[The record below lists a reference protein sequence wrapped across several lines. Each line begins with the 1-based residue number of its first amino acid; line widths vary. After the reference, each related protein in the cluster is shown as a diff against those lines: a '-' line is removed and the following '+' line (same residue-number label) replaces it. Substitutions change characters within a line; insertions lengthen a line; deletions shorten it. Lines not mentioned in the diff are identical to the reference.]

1 LRTTIIIPTYNE
13 VRNIR
18 QLSNAILGLK
28 IPDLRI
34 MIVDDNSPDGTGQ
47 VADQLSNEFPN
58 QISVMHRTLKNGLRS
73 AYMAGFK
80 AALSDGAQ
88 VVGQMDADFSHQPEK
103 IPEMLAAIV
112 GSDFVLGSRYVP
124 GGSLDEKWPLWRKA
138 LSAFGNFYARVILGV
153 SEIRDLTT
161 GFRFWKADTLRG
173 MPLERVNAS
182 GYIFLVEMAYLAHIL
197 GYRCAQVP
205 IHFSERVQGES
216 KMSMKIQMEAAYMVW
231 QVRSNYSDLKKAGK
245 SGRNLI

>member
-13 VRNIR
+13 VRNIP
-18 QLSNAILGLK
+18 QLCKAILGLG

-47 VADQLSNEFPN
+47 AADQLCVEFPD
-58 QISVMHRTLKNGLRS
+58 QISVIHRTVKNGLRS

-80 AALSDGAQ
+80 AALEDG
-88 VVGQMDADFSHQPEK
+88 VEVIGQMDADFSHQPEK

-112 GSDFVLGSRYVP
+112 ERDFVLGSRYVP
-124 GGSLDEKWPLWRKA
+124 GGSLDDKWPLWRKA
-138 LSAFGNFYARVILGV
+138 LSAFGNFYARSILGV

-205 IHFSERVQGES
+205 IHFSERVEGVS
-216 KMSMKIQMEAAYMVW
+216 KMSMKIQMEAAFIVW
-231 QVRSNYSDLKKAGK
+231 QVRSNYSDLKKAGT
-245 SGRNLI
+245 SGRRVF